1 MVAIIMAIIK
11 VAWLATSYTMI
22 FGYLSGQITSL
33 VPWCIT
39 TFQWM
44 EYVIPFITAAVGTCR
59 WLIGNVGFNFAIW
72 AWLAL
77 PAIKLTI
84 YFSHQAASFGGLA
97 AHAIDYGNKSSKS
110 N

>member
-11 VAWLATSYTMI
+11 VAWLASSYVMI
-22 FGYLSGQITSL
+22 FAYLTSQL
-33 VPWCIT
+33 PGLIAWCVT
-39 TFQWM
+39 SFQWM

-59 WLIGNVGFNFAIW
+59 WLIGNIGFNFAIW

-77 PAIKLTI
+77 PAIKMTI

-97 AHAIDYGNKSSKS
+97 AHAIQEGTSSKK
-110 N
+110 